1 MVFMLLLSGFR
12 YFRAVGVALLFLS
25 VSLATVR
32 ADVRPETWQVVVDA
46 GSSKTRGIL
55 YRLSADAVTPV
66 VEYNSKLP
74 LARYAGVP
82 DESGNLLIAPLL
94 DTLERLANDQKYALE
109 KKTVLVNVLR
119 TAGMRELSAGQQ
131 GVIYEAVKKSI
142 LAKGWALGQV
152 GTIDGRDEGIFA
164 WVHLNFLKGLATS
177 DNTLGI
183 IEMGGAS
190 SQITFALRSP
200 PMDKADVSQN
210 ARTVMWDG
218 KTYSVISESLLG
230 LGADAAR
237 TAMNKVRPQDQ
248 RCYPQGALI
257 MKVPTTGAFDFTA
270 CDLVY
275 DEAIAA
281 NYQSEI
287 KKLDAIVASSNYTQT
302 DFVGLSSLYYTLN
315 FFNNDVPE
323 RGTLKSALEQSCQ
336 RYADIEERLRQDDSK
351 DKYQPE
357 NKCANGVF
365 VYDLLYD
372 YLQLG
377 DGRLTALKKVE
388 NMDIRWTDG
397 FLLLGKQAP

>member
-1 MVFMLLLSGFR
+1 MLLLSGFR

-109 KKTVLVNVLR
+109 KKTVLVNVLG

-131 GVIYEAVKKSI
+131 GVIYEAVKTSI

-177 DNTLGI
+177 DNTLG
-183 IEMGGAS
+183 
-190 SQITFALRSP
+190 
-200 PMDKADVSQN
+200 
-210 ARTVMWDG
+210 
-218 KTYSVISESLLG
+218 
-230 LGADAAR
+230 
-237 TAMNKVRPQDQ
+237 
-248 RCYPQGALI
+248 
-257 MKVPTTGAFDFTA
+257 
-270 CDLVY
+270 
-275 DEAIAA
+275 
-281 NYQSEI
+281 
-287 KKLDAIVASSNYTQT
+287 KL
-302 DFVGLSSLYYTLN
+302 
-315 FFNNDVPE
+315 
-323 RGTLKSALEQSCQ
+323 
-336 RYADIEERLRQDDSK
+336 
-351 DKYQPE
+351 
-357 NKCANGVF
+357 
-365 VYDLLYD
+365 
-372 YLQLG
+372 
-377 DGRLTALKKVE
+377 
-388 NMDIRWTDG
+388 
-397 FLLLGKQAP
+397 